1 MLTLTENAAT
11 AVKHLTDQVPTDT
24 AGLRIAQATA
34 PNEGYAVTI
43 AEAPV
48 EGDTVVEESGAR
60 VFVDAVSTVQ
70 LGDRVLDAQIDE
82 NGGVGFALAQRR

>member
-1 MLTLTENAAT
+1 MLTLTENART
-11 AVKHLTDQVPTDT
+11 AVKHLTERIPADS

-34 PNEGYAVTI
+34 PDEGYAVTL
-43 AEAPV
+43 ADAPE
-48 EGDTVVEESGAR
+48 EGDTVVEDAGAR

-70 LGDRVLDAQIDE
+70 LDDRVLDAQIDE